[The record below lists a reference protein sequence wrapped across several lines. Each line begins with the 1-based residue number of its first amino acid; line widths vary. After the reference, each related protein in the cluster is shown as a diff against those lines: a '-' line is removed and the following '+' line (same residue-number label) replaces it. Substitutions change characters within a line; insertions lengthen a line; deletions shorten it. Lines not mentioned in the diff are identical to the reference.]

1 MDPQQQLLLLDDLE
15 DDLIEEIILKELPL
29 GARKRIRTGLPGHD
43 YVFELLTSG
52 NDERVRQVL
61 RMKYSTFIALRDWLL
76 ANTKLKPGKAVT
88 VEEKLVMFLHLV
100 SRPASNRDAQER
112 FSHSGDTISR

>member
-1 MDPQQQLLLLDDLE
+1 MDPRGLSLDDLE
-15 DDLIEEIILKELPL
+15 DDLVDDIILQKLPL
-29 GARKRIRTGLPGHD
+29 GVRDRMRTGMPGHD
-43 YVFELLTSG
+43 YVFELLVSK
-52 NDERVRQVL
+52 NHERVHQVL
-61 RMKYSTFIALRDWLL
+61 RMRYSTFLTLRDWLL
-76 ANTKLKPGKAVT
+76 AHTALKPGKAVT